1 MHVRDVS
8 RITENDSLRKRKKR
22 KKERLMLAALVFYA
36 HGKTPSIR
44 LFTIADSLSCAAPTK
59 HCLISLASLFS
70 LSSALLYI

>member
-1 MHVRDVS
+1 MHVRDVT
-8 RITENDSLRKRKKR
+8 RITENDSSESEKIEEAK
-22 KKERLMLAALVFYA
+22 MLAALALVFYA